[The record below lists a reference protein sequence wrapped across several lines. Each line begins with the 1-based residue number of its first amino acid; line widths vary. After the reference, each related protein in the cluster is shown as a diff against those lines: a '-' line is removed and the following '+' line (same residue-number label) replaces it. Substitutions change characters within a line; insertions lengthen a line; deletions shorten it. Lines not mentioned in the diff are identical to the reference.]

1 MTTKIVVGIDGS
13 APSRASLTWAME
25 RARRLGASVKLVYVS
40 DISPFSQEPA
50 FLDEAIAAATELLA
64 KEREYALTIAPDVE
78 VSTNAVPGV
87 PVRELASLSKDADL
101 LVIGTHKGAHMQDV
115 IVGTKGI
122 KLAAVSPVPVA
133 VIPADDGV
141 PRRGVVVG
149 VDDEKSSTAALDFA
163 AAEARALGEPL
174 VVVYAWTLPMTPSIE
189 YVWTPE
195 VVHQIGSSAEALVVE
210 KVDAITARYPGLEVV
225 GFAAQGSPVQAIVH
239 QAKTA
244 SLVVVGNRGRR
255 GLSRLLL
262 GSVSHGVLNNIPAPT
277 IVVRAV
283 PVPDGSLDEG

>member
-13 APSRASLTWAME
+13 APSRTSLTWAME
-25 RARRLGASVKLVYVS
+25 RARRLNASVTLVYVS
-40 DISPFSQEPA
+40 DISPFSQEPP
-50 FLDEAIAAATELLA
+50 FLDEAIAAATDLLA

-87 PVRELASLSKDADL
+87 PIRELASLSKDADL
-101 LVIGTHKGAHMQDV
+101 LVIGTHKGTHMQDV

-149 VDDEKSSTAALDFA
+149 VDDEKSSGAALDFA

-210 KVDAITARYPGLEVV
+210 KVDAISARYPGLEVV

-283 PVPDGSLDEG
+283 PVPDGSLDEE